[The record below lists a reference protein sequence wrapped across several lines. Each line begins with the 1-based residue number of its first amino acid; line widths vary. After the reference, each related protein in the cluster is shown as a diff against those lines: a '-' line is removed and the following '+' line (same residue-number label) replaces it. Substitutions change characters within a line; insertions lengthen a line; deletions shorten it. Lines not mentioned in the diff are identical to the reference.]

1 MLLYP
6 QLVSLNNRILHA
18 HVLESAGDLLGE
30 AGHTPQTK
38 QLDRPLEAV
47 GVGGL
52 EEVEV
57 RVPGH
62 SDALQH
68 DHGPGDEGEVVRYE
82 EGVGVEDL
90 VQVEG
95 HGPELLPPALD
106 GFVGEAALDLVT
118 DRQLGRVEHTLQDW
132 GQGGLGL
139 KGIDQ

>member
-30 AGHTPQTK
+30 AGHAPQTK

-95 HGPELLPPALD
+95 HGPELRPPPGRARLPASGARWSWSWSWCPGWA
-106 GFVGEAALDLVT
+106 
-118 DRQLGRVEHTLQDW
+118 RQPS
-132 GQGGLGL
+132 
-139 KGIDQ
+139 